1 MEASVIAPA
10 LTTAVTV
17 GLGCGTCC
25 SPIISTFLSTYVLSH
40 ANGVKKGVLSF
51 VSFFLGKLISMTFLC
66 AVAAMISKQFLTA
79 DGYIGSFN
87 LRLAAQI
94 SMSAIGISMAVKWIL
109 ENTRSQKQKECKGC
123 QSCGKQKGK
132 AGFWPMLGAGLTYGF
147 TPCAPLLMM
156 IGYSFTLPVILAGA
170 TGIVF
175 GLSSMMSPVL
185 LLAVITGA
193 LSKRMQ
199 KEIPHFMKWFRLA
212 SYLILIFMPF
222 FVTRYNRYLL
232 SNTF

>member
-1 MEASVIAPA
+1 MEVSVIAPA
-10 LTTAVTV
+10 LTTAITI

-66 AVAAMISKQFLTA
+66 AIASIISKQFITT
-79 DGYIGSFN
+79 DGYIGNFN
-87 LRLAAQI
+87 LRLATQI
-94 SMSAIGISMAVKWIL
+94 AMSAMGISMALKWII
-109 ENTRSQKQKECKGC
+109 ENTHDQKECKSC
-123 QSCGKQKGK
+123 QSYEGLKGK
-132 AGFWPMLGAGLTYGF
+132 AGFWPMLGAGITYGF

-175 GLSSMMSPVL
+175 SLSSMISPVL
-185 LLAVITGA
+185 LLAIITGA
-193 LSKRMQ
+193 LSKRIQ
-199 KEIPHFMKWFRLA
+199 KEIPYFIKWFQLA

-222 FVTRYNRYLL
+222 FVTI
-232 SNTF
+232 